1 MNSTKQILVILV
13 CLFLYAT
20 VVVAQERQPAMP
32 SRDQREVTIIIQQQ
46 QLRFSAPASAQE
58 VRLEVFNKNGESVYD
73 SGLVSGPEISW
84 GLQNAN
90 GEAVPGGLY
99 SYTLTVKEA
108 GSETSATRRGH
119 LILESGRDRIWVTS
133 QGAVGADESPSGGE
147 LTVSSG
153 SETNVVGARIGKGL
167 ASKGSPINLDIFGTP
182 GRIPMFTGS
191 DSLDDSVI
199 SQDFNGRIGIG
210 TTRPGTALL
219 TVAGQI
225 ETTSG
230 GIKFPNGTVQTSA
243 GLSQVGHDTTLTGN
257 GTGDAPLG
265 VNIPALNLLSN
276 VATNGTLA
284 GNGTSASPLGVAVPL
299 SLTSSSA
306 TAIMEISNNSSKGIG
321 ISVGGFYGV
330 FAQGGSSINSAVGAG
345 VVANG
350 GISNSGVGGEGLIAN
365 GGFSLNSGPGDGIV
379 ATGGDSVNLI
389 ATGGEGIF
397 AQGGLGFGN
406 VRGLAGEFSG
416 NVVVSGNLSK
426 GGGSFKID
434 HPLDPDNKY
443 LYHSFVESPDMK
455 NVYDGVVTT
464 DQNGEATV
472 TMPDYFEALNR
483 DFRYQ
488 LTVIGQFAQAIIA
501 SEISGNSF
509 TIKTDRPGVKVS
521 WQVTGIRQDAY
532 ANKHR
537 IPVEEDKPERER
549 GYYIHPEVFNQPEEK
564 SVEWARHPEMM
575 RQIKSRRQET

>member
-58 VRLEVFNKNGESVYD
+58 IRLEVFNKNGESVYD

-90 GEAVPGGLY
+90 GEAVPSGLY
-99 SYTLTVKEA
+99 AYTLTVKEA
-108 GSETSATRRGH
+108 GSETSEIRRGH
-119 LILESGRDRIWVTS
+119 LILESGRDRLWVTS
-133 QGAVGADESPSGGE
+133 QGAVGAEESPSGGE

-153 SETNVVGARIGKGL
+153 SETNVVGARIGRGL

-210 TTRPGTALL
+210 TQRPGTAVL

-230 GIKFPNGTVQTSA
+230 GIKFPDGTAQLTSA
-243 GLSQVGHDTTLTGN
+243 AGSLFQVNHNATLTGN

-299 SLTSSSA
+299 NL
-306 TAIMEISNNSSKGIG
+306 
-321 ISVGGFYGV
+321 F
-330 FAQGGSSINSAVGAG
+330 GSSGAYVLRIINSITNNTGQFNGAG
-345 VVANG
+345 VVA
-350 GISNSGVGGEGLIAN
+350 
-365 GGFSLNSGPGDGIV
+365 
-379 ATGGDSVNLI
+379 
-389 ATGGEGIF
+389 
-397 AQGGLGFGN
+397 QGGN
-406 VRGLAGEFSG
+406 ADT
-416 NVVVSGNLSK
+416 N
-426 GGGSFKID
+426 
-434 HPLDPDNKY
+434 
-443 LYHSFVESPDMK
+443 
-455 NVYDGVVTT
+455 T
-464 DQNGEATV
+464 
-472 TMPDYFEALNR
+472 
-483 DFRYQ
+483 
-488 LTVIGQFAQAIIA
+488 
-501 SEISGNSF
+501 
-509 TIKTDRPGVKVS
+509 
-521 WQVTGIRQDAY
+521 
-532 ANKHR
+532 
-537 IPVEEDKPERER
+537 
-549 GYYIHPEVFNQPEEK
+549 
-564 SVEWARHPEMM
+564 
-575 RQIKSRRQET
+575 